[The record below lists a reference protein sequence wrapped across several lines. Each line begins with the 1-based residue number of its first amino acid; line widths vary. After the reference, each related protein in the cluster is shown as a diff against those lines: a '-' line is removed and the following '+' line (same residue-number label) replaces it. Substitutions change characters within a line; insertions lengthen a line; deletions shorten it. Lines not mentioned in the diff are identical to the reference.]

1 MKNSELLI
9 KINELLSYAE
19 TKIGSAVFETK
30 QDNVVC
36 FSKHIKNVGVVA
48 FRISSKHDR
57 LYVMKGESFMSEK
70 TTSYEQMM
78 FADYPDIV
86 SICDLQK
93 MLGIGR
99 KAALE
104 LAKHPQIHGVIV
116 GNRFRIPKI
125 NVIRYML
132 CDADAS

>member
-1 MKNSELLI
+1 MFYINTADKFHLRNPQFAAIDLVTPCDAVREVREYARSSEPCTC
-9 KINELLSYAE
+9 E
-19 TKIGSAVFETK
+19 TITPL
-30 QDNVVC
+30 
-36 FSKHIKNVGVVA
+36 H
-48 FRISSKHDR
+48 
-57 LYVMKGESFMSEK
+57 YVMKGESFMSEK

-78 FADYPDIV
+78 FANYPDIV
-86 SICDLQK
+86 GIGDLQK

-132 CDADAS
+132 CDAEAS

>member
-1 MKNSELLI
+1 MN
-9 KINELLSYAE
+9 E
-19 TKIGSAVFETK
+19 TKTV
-30 QDNVVC
+30 
-36 FSKHIKNVGVVA
+36 
-48 FRISSKHDR
+48 
-57 LYVMKGESFMSEK
+57 YEK
-70 TTSYEQMM
+70 MM

-86 SICDLQK
+86 DIGDLQK

-132 CDADAS
+132 SDVEAS

>member
-1 MKNSELLI
+1 MRPEGCGNHAR
-9 KINELLSYAE
+9 NGE
-19 TKIGSAVFETK
+19 TRTREAVTPSLHTVK
-30 QDNVVC
+30 
-36 FSKHIKNVGVVA
+36 
-48 FRISSKHDR
+48 
-57 LYVMKGESFMSEK
+57 KGATCMTEK
-70 TTSYEQMM
+70 TTVYEQMM

-86 SICDLQK
+86 GICDLQK

>member
-1 MKNSELLI
+1 MFYINTADKFHLRNPQFAGIDLVTPCDAVREVREYARSSEPCTC
-9 KINELLSYAE
+9 E
-19 TKIGSAVFETK
+19 TITPL
-30 QDNVVC
+30 
-36 FSKHIKNVGVVA
+36 H
-48 FRISSKHDR
+48 
-57 LYVMKGESFMSEK
+57 YVMKGESFMNEK

-86 SICDLQK
+86 GICDLQK

>member
-1 MKNSELLI
+1 
-9 KINELLSYAE
+9 
-19 TKIGSAVFETK
+19 
-30 QDNVVC
+30 
-36 FSKHIKNVGVVA
+36 
-48 FRISSKHDR
+48 
-57 LYVMKGESFMSEK
+57 
-70 TTSYEQMM
+70 
-78 FADYPDIV
+78 
-86 SICDLQK
+86 

-132 CDADAS
+132 SDVQAS

>member
-1 MKNSELLI
+1 M
-9 KINELLSYAE
+9 
-19 TKIGSAVFETK
+19 T
-30 QDNVVC
+30 
-36 FSKHIKNVGVVA
+36 
-48 FRISSKHDR
+48 
-57 LYVMKGESFMSEK
+57 EK
-70 TTSYEQMM
+70 STVYEKMM
-78 FADYPDIV
+78 FAEYPDIV
-86 SICDLQK
+86 GIGDLQK

-132 CDADAS
+132 SDVQASYAKSTVLAYIQQKRIFAVQISGKYIVPKSALVDFLTDDFAFEIVHKSTWHMNTILLFAEKE

>member
-1 MKNSELLI
+1 MN
-9 KINELLSYAE
+9 E
-19 TKIGSAVFETK
+19 TKTV
-30 QDNVVC
+30 
-36 FSKHIKNVGVVA
+36 
-48 FRISSKHDR
+48 
-57 LYVMKGESFMSEK
+57 YEK
-70 TTSYEQMM
+70 MM
-78 FADYPDIV
+78 FAEYPDIV
-86 SICDLQK
+86 GIGDLQK

-132 CDADAS
+132 SDVEAS

>member
-1 MKNSELLI
+1 MFYINTVDKFHLRNPQFAAIDLVTPHDAVREVREHARSSEPCTC
-9 KINELLSYAE
+9 E
-19 TKIGSAVFETK
+19 TITPL
-30 QDNVVC
+30 
-36 FSKHIKNVGVVA
+36 H
-48 FRISSKHDR
+48 
-57 LYVMKGESFMSEK
+57 YVMKGESFMSEK

-86 SICDLQK
+86 GICDLQK

>member
-1 MKNSELLI
+1 
-9 KINELLSYAE
+9 
-19 TKIGSAVFETK
+19 
-30 QDNVVC
+30 
-36 FSKHIKNVGVVA
+36 
-48 FRISSKHDR
+48 
-57 LYVMKGESFMSEK
+57 MSEK
-70 TTSYEQMM
+70 TTSYEQMR

-86 SICDLQK
+86 GICDLQK

>member
-1 MKNSELLI
+1 MYDRKDNCLREDDVRG
-9 KINELLSYAE
+9 LS
-19 TKIGSAVFETK
+19 
-30 QDNVVC
+30 
-36 FSKHIKNVGVVA
+36 
-48 FRISSKHDR
+48 
-57 LYVMKGESFMSEK
+57 
-70 TTSYEQMM
+70 
-78 FADYPDIV
+78 DIV
-86 SICDLQK
+86 GICDLQK